1 MGFGGQPHYLDDES
15 ENNKNSRCWN
25 LNGKPMN
32 DVNNSKVD
40 GLQGMLM
47 NYLKAL
53 KGTTMMGPTYFA
65 DTFRRFI

>member
-1 MGFGGQPHYLDDES
+1 MPKS
-15 ENNKNSRCWN
+15 NVANA
-25 LNGKPMN
+25 
-32 DVNNSKVD
+32 KVD
-40 GLQGMLM
+40 GTQGMLV